1 MWARSKHTASDK
13 DNRHGFTIVELL
25 IVIVV
30 IGILAAITVVAYRGI
45 QQRATT
51 ASYTSAVDQWEK
63 IVRMEKTLQGDDFAN
78 TGITCLGR
86 DISDFPKTSEFDEG
100 VCVADAGG
108 AGYYEYNGEI
118 FENWTT
124 SRPSGALPVTTAT
137 ADGETIK
144 TRGIILSTAPANS
157 YDPAIGEIWWYP
169 QIAGQCGRGV
179 DQSGMFGIEE
189 GALTGGFC
197 ILDIGAPQIEG
208 APQVDIR

>member
-1 MWARSKHTASDK
+1 MQATPKYIATANDQ
-13 DNRHGFTIVELL
+13 RRGFTIVELL

-78 TGITCLGR
+78 TGVTCLGR

-100 VCVADAGG
+100 VCVADSSG
-108 AGYYEYNGEI
+108 AGLAYNGEI

-124 SRPSGALPVTTAT
+124 SRPSGTLPVTTNTVDA
-137 ADGETIK
+137 ESIK
-144 TRGIILSTAPANS
+144 SRGIILS
-157 YDPAIGEIWWYP
+157 AIRGEIWWYP

-208 APQVDIR
+208 APQVEIK

>member
-1 MWARSKHTASDK
+1 M
-13 DNRHGFTIVELL
+13 
-25 IVIVV
+25 
-30 IGILAAITVVAYRGI
+30 AYRGI

-108 AGYYEYNGEI
+108 AGYEYNGEI

-137 ADGETIK
+137 ADGESIK
-144 TRGIILSTAPANS
+144 TRGIILSTVPSSRAWGS
-157 YDPAIGEIWWYP
+157 IWWYP